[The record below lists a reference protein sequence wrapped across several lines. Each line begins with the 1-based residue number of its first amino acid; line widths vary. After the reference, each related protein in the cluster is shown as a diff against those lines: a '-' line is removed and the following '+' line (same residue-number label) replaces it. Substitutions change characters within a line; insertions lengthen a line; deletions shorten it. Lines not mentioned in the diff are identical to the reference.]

1 MSFALAATIAAL
13 AGLIS
18 LAYEIL
24 WYRAFSF
31 VNKGSPMTFGLL
43 LGAYL
48 LGIAFGSLASRAY
61 CKRKEAAFDPAH
73 LRALAGFVFFA
84 QLLSFSVI
92 PLLAF
97 IATKGSWTWALL
109 PVTLSAMLL
118 GAALPLVAHFGI
130 APDDRAG
137 ARLSYV
143 YLANI
148 IGSAC
153 GSLLVGYVLLDAWPL
168 EKVSLAIATT
178 GFVLV
183 AGLLVA
189 GRARGLGGAGA
200 WMALAGAAAGTWAS
214 SPRAFDRVWEKL
226 QYKTELADGF
236 RFAEIVENKSG
247 VITVTGSGEVFGGG
261 AYDGIF
267 NAGVRYDRNGIFR
280 TYSLG
285 ALRPAYESALMVGLA
300 SGSWA
305 QVVVNLPKVKHLT
318 IIEINPGYLQ
328 IIRERPEV
336 AWVLTDPRID
346 VVIDDG
352 RRWIQRHPE
361 RAFDLVVM
369 NTTWHWRGHTTNLLS
384 EEFML
389 LVREHMRPGGVFFY
403 NTTNSEDAMRTGLGV
418 FGYGLRVYNCVAV
431 SDQPLKLER
440 DKWRELL
447 LGIRIHD
454 EPMLD
459 VDKEPDRE
467 RLDELL
473 ELVDSANEQPPSR
486 EGLETR
492 ESMLARFG
500 ATARVI
506 TDDNMVPEWRDPLR
520 EQLAR

>member
-1 MSFALAATIAAL
+1 MKLSLAAAIAAL
-13 AGLIS
+13 TGLIS

-24 WYRAFSF
+24 WYRVFSF

-43 LGAYL
+43 LGFYL

-61 CKRKEAAFDPAH
+61 CKNKAATFDPAQ

-92 PLLAF
+92 PILAWL
-97 IATKGSWTWALL
+97 ATKTSWTVALV
-109 PVTLSAMLL
+109 PVGLSAMLL

-148 IGSAC
+148 VGSAC
-153 GSLLVGYVLLDAWPL
+153 GSLIVGYVLLDVWPL
-168 EKVSLAIATT
+168 EKVSLAIAMT
-178 GFVLV
+178 GFVVV
-183 AGLLVA
+183 AGLLLA
-189 GRARGLGGAGA
+189 GKAQGLRGAGA
-200 WMALAGAAAGTWAS
+200 WMALVAAGAGTWAS

-226 QYKTELADGF
+226 QYKKELSDGF
-236 RFAEIVENKSG
+236 RFAEIIENKSG
-247 VITVTGSGEVFGGG
+247 VITVTGGGEVYGGG

-285 ALRPAYESALMVGLA
+285 AMRPEYHDALMVGLA

-318 IIEINPGYLQ
+318 IIEINPGYLK

-336 AWVLTDPRID
+336 AWLLDDPRVEI
-346 VVIDDG
+346 VIDDG

-361 RAFDLVVM
+361 RKFDLVVM
-369 NTTWHWRGHTTNLLS
+369 NTTWHWRGHATNLLS
-384 EEFML
+384 VEYMS
-389 LVREHMRPGGVFFY
+389 LVQRHMNPGGVFFY
-403 NTTNSEDAMRTGLGV
+403 NTTHSEDAMKTGLSV
-418 FGYGLRVYNCVAV
+418 FPHGMRVYNCMAV
-431 SDQPLKLER
+431 SDQPLALDR

-447 LGIRIHD
+447 LGIRIHG
-454 EPMLD
+454 EPALD
-459 VDKEPDRE
+459 LTQEYDRT
-467 RLDELL
+467 RMDELL
-473 ELVDSANEQPPSR
+473 ELTDSIKEQPPSR

-492 ESMLARFG
+492 ESMLARFT
-500 ATARVI
+500 AARVI
-506 TDDNMVPEWRDPLR
+506 TDDNMVPEWKDPLT